1 MSERLIMRKVREVLR
16 LKFECGRSQREIAL
30 ACRIGQS
37 TVSEYITRALA
48 AGLTWRDVAAIS
60 DVEVESRLFHQVGR
74 NEPALRTPIDFEWV
88 HRELRR
94 SAVTLQLLWAEYH
107 AGGRRA
113 DGSLPYQYSQFC
125 DLYGQWRSKL
135 AVSMRQVHRAGEKAF
150 VDYSG
155 KKPVVCDSI
164 TGEVREVELYVAVL
178 GASNYTY
185 AEATLTQ
192 RLPDFVASTVRAFEY
207 FGCVPQ
213 VLVPDQLRS
222 AVSSPDRYEPDI
234 NTTFLE
240 MANHY
245 GVAVIP
251 ARPARPRDKA
261 KVEAGVLVTQRW
273 ILARLRTRRFTSLA
287 ELNEAIAELLEELNH
302 RPFQKLEGCRHSA
315 FESLERPVMK
325 PLPARRYEMGEWAK
339 ARVNVDYHIAFDD
352 RFYSVPV
359 ALVGERVEIRATASV
374 VEILH
379 RGERVATH
387 PRSHA
392 RKGTAVTIDEH
403 RPRSHREYGKWPPER
418 MMGWAAS
425 FGPNVARVVECIL
438 RRYPRPEMGYR
449 ASLGMIRCAQK
460 YGATRTDAACAH
472 ALAASGASGPSRKYV
487 EAILKLR
494 REQIAVQTPARPSTS
509 TPHEN
514 IRGATYYDK
523 EQEEDD
529 GRNHPEAE

>member
-1 MSERLIMRKVREVLR
+1 MRKVREVLR

-30 ACRIGQS
+30 ACSVGQS
-37 TVSEYITRALA
+37 TVSEYVTRAQA
-48 AGLTWRDVAAIS
+48 AGLTWEQVRAMT
-60 DVEVESRLFHQVGR
+60 EVDLEARLFRQIGC
-74 NEPALRTPIDFEWV
+74 NEPASRTPVDFEWV

-94 SAVTLQLLWAEYH
+94 PAVTLQLLWTEYH
-107 AGGRRA
+107 RVGRRP

-125 DLYGQWRSKL
+125 DLYAQWRSKL
-135 AVSMRQVHRAGEKAF
+135 AVSMRQVHHAGEKAF

-155 KKPVVCDSI
+155 KKPTIFDPI
-164 TGEVREVELYVAVL
+164 TGEVKEVEVYVAVL
-178 GASNYTY
+178 GASNFTY
-185 AEATLTQ
+185 AEATATQ

-222 AVSSPDRYEPDI
+222 AVSCPDRYEPDI

-261 KVEAGVLVTQRW
+261 KAEAGVLVAQRW
-273 ILARLRTRRFTSLA
+273 ILARLRTRRFTRLPD
-287 ELNEAIAELLEELNH
+287 LNDAIGELLEELNR
-302 RPFQKLEGCRHSA
+302 RPFQKLEGCRRTA
-315 FESLERPVMK
+315 FENIDRPAMK

-339 ARVNVDYHIAFDD
+339 ARVNVDYHVAFDD

-359 ALVGERVEIRATASV
+359 ALVGERVELRATASV

-379 RGERVATH
+379 RGQRIATH
-387 PRSHA
+387 ARSYA
-392 RKGTAVTIDEH
+392 RKGTAVTLEEH

-418 MMGWAAS
+418 MLGWAAS
-425 FGPNVARVVECIL
+425 FGPNTARVVECIL

-460 YGATRTDAACAH
+460 YGAARTEAACAQ
-472 ALAASGASGPSRKYV
+472 ALAVSGASGPSRKYI
-487 EAILKLR
+487 EAILKLG
-494 REQIAVQTPARPSTS
+494 REQIALEAPGRLASPV
-509 TPHEN
+509 PHEN
-514 IRGATYYDK
+514 IRGSTYYDK
-523 EQEEDD
+523 EQEDDD
-529 GRNHPEAE
+529 GRDHPEAH